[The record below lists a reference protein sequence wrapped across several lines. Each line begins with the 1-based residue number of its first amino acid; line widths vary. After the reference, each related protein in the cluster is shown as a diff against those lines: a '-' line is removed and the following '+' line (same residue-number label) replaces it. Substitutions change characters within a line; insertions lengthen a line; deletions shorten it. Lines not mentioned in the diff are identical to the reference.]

1 MAASPAAA
9 TGTVPSTPGLDLYMT
24 ARVADRDGAVAQAAA
39 GYAAALAASPDNPV
53 VALRAYREAI
63 RAGDLDL
70 ADRAAA
76 VLAAHHAAPAD
87 APTVDR
93 RAPVAN
99 LTPPSSGSSL
109 LPAGRQTRP

>member
-1 MAASPAAA
+1 M
-9 TGTVPSTPGLDLYMT
+9 G
-24 ARVADRDGAVAQAAA
+24 
-39 GYAAALAASPDNPV
+39 
-53 VALRAYREAI
+53 
-63 RAGDLDL
+63 
-70 ADRAAA
+70 
-76 VLAAHHAAPAD
+76 VLALGAAPAD